1 LPETPNR
8 SCSQPTSAASA
19 SPAAGRALFAERAG
33 AERRDRAA
41 QERHEAQLAELAE
54 QHRPVGSVPVPEGL
68 GEDVD
73 AVAVMRQP
81 EIEAKWARKGSHP
94 DELFASGLTYHSL
107 DEEE

>member
-1 LPETPNR
+1 VRHPRQGAP
-8 SCSQPTSAASA
+8 CSPSG
-19 SPAAGRALFAERAG
+19 PG